1 VTAATT
7 WLPDTVASLVPNA
20 LPTVTAAASSPLY
33 SCSSYSFCASANTPC
48 VPGIPGTKYRYL
60 VAYCANGWGEWPI
73 GCCTI
78 NG

>member
-1 VTAATT
+1 MTGTT
-7 WLPDTVASLVPNA
+7 TRLADKVASLVPSV
-20 LPTVTAAASSPLY
+20 LPSVNAAASSPLY
-33 SCSSYSFCASANTPC
+33 SCSSYSFCASANQPC
-48 VPGIPGTKYRYL
+48 VPGIPGTKWRYI